1 MKKLLVLLLTLV
13 SLGATAQNP
22 IKFKASTF
30 AGGASINRGDT
41 FEYVVYGNGN
51 GNTTTRQILVDM
63 QYDQTNFELVSIN
76 HTGTGGNGGILP
88 QGSTIS
94 LSYTN
99 YPNYTWTA
107 VTSGASA
114 NNTTNGSTNYQYGNY
129 VYNGVGGPNA
139 ILRTT
144 LTWSTTNGMPYN
156 GYSDFIKFVFRL
168 KAASTAYTFN
178 PIKLNF
184 VAGWNASGVM
194 EPTLMESP
202 LSTPVLMN
210 QNFGKFVSAKVDLN
224 SNLYNLTSLKVSFRD
239 TATNQGQ
246 LFSVLADG
254 SVDINQSLLAANV
267 VYDVSL
273 MHEMDKTYAIY
284 NGAITISDF
293 STAQAEFTSAG
304 LTLGGKGVNLNT
316 GQALYAA
323 DINKNKI
330 IDGGDLPRLLGQVAG
345 KDTLMILP
353 SQYTVGS
360 GGWMSLPTWKAAD
373 ATTTW
378 GQVEW
383 AYVSPNIY
391 SNGVSAL
398 RIDMRKFPAGTTP
411 NQVKSIQ
418 LFDVYTGPVEYM
430 SEDAAWALYK
440 VPSSFIKAT
449 DGTSTYAAYIRQNQ
463 TDYNFRAEFE
473 FNTSVNNSW
482 GAITTTNWNSIT
494 YPRTYFKTSTIGA
507 NAILDLKYLLW
518 GDVNRSHSSQVV
530 TTSGGSS
537 TIQTNAVPSLI
548 TNSTFTQEASI
559 KSMASTG
566 PFINTDF
573 AYTSIDVNLTNQT
586 ITSNAIEIP
595 INIDTKGNS
604 VGGLQLEFKYDPT
617 KIKFE
622 EMASTVPNSWF
633 VFANAKEGV
642 VKFGALDQNNAN
654 PIKGINMPF
663 KLKFSTIGNGV
674 DILTS
679 VKVSPTMDAAD
690 NKGNQLGV
698 ILNTT
703 TIKLTGY
710 NNF

>member
-13 SLGATAQNP
+13 SMAAYSQNP
-22 IKFKASTF
+22 LKFKAST
-30 AGGASINRGDT
+30 AVGGATLDRGGT
-41 FEYVVYGNGN
+41 FVYTVFIDGNS
-51 GNTTTRQILVDM
+51 NTSARQTLIDM
-63 QYDQTNFELVSIN
+63 QYDQTNFELVSVYM
-76 HTGTGGNGGILP
+76 TGTGGNGGMVP
-88 QGSTIS
+88 YGSTVNTS
-94 LSYTN
+94 WYN
-99 YPNYTWTA
+99 YPGYSFTT
-107 VTSGASA
+107 VSSGNSA
-114 NNTTNGSTNYQYGNY
+114 NNTTNGTNNYLYCQYA
-129 VYNGVGGPNA
+129 YNATGDNA

-144 LTWSTTNGMPYN
+144 VSWSTTNGMPYQ
-156 GYSDFIKFVFRL
+156 GYGDFVRYTFRL

-184 VAGWNASGVM
+184 VAAWNGSGVL

-202 LSTPVLMN
+202 VSTPVVMN
-210 QNFGKFVSAKVDLN
+210 QNFGKFVTAKVDLN
-224 SNLYNLTSLKVSFRD
+224 SNLYNLTGLKVSFRD
-239 TATNQGQ
+239 TTTNQGQ
-246 LFSVLADG
+246 LFPVLADG
-254 SVDINQSLLAANV
+254 TVDINQSLLAAST
-267 VYDVSL
+267 VYDVTL

-293 STAQAEFTSAG
+293 STAQNEFTSMG
-304 LTLGGKGVNLNT
+304 LTPGGKGVNLNT

-345 KDTLMILP
+345 KDTLMVLP
-353 SQYTVGS
+353 SGYTVGS
-360 GGWMSLPTWKAAD
+360 GGWMSLPTWRAAD

-378 GQVEW
+378 GQTEW
-383 AYVSPNIY
+383 AYVSPNSY
-391 SNGVSAL
+391 ANGVSAL

-418 LFDVYTGPVEYM
+418 LFDVYTGPIEYV
-430 SEDAAWALYK
+430 SEDAAWAVYK

-449 DGTSTYAAYIRQNQ
+449 NGTSTYAAYIRQNQ

-494 YPRTYFKTSTIGA
+494 YPRTYFRTGTAGA

-530 TTSGGSS
+530 TTAGGSS
-537 TIQTNAVPSLI
+537 TIQTNAVPSLM
-548 TNSTFTQEASI
+548 TNSTFTMESSI
-559 KSMASTG
+559 KAMASTG
-566 PFINTDF
+566 PYINTDY
-573 AYTSIDVNLTNQT
+573 AYTSIDVNLANQT
-586 ITSNAIEIP
+586 VTSNIVEIP
-595 INIDTKGNS
+595 VSIDTKGNS
-604 VGGLQLEFKYDPT
+604 VGGLQLEFAYDPT

-622 EMASTVPNSWF
+622 EMASNVPNSWF
-633 VFANAKEGV
+633 VFVNAKDGI
-642 VKFGALDQNNAN
+642 VKFGALDQNNTN
-654 PIKGINMPF
+654 PIKGTNIPF

-679 VKVSPTMDAAD
+679 LKVSPTMDAAD

-698 ILNTT
+698 VLNLTN
-703 TIKLTGY
+703 IKLTGY

>member
-13 SLGATAQNP
+13 SMAAYSQNP
-22 IKFKASTF
+22 LKFKAST
-30 AGGASINRGDT
+30 AVGGATLDRGGT
-41 FEYVVYGNGN
+41 FVYTVFIDGNS
-51 GNTTTRQILVDM
+51 NTSARQTLIDM
-63 QYDQTNFELVSIN
+63 QYDQTNFELVSVYM
-76 HTGTGGNGGILP
+76 TGTGGNGGMVP
-88 QGSTIS
+88 YGSTVNTS
-94 LSYTN
+94 WYN
-99 YPNYTWTA
+99 YPGYSFTT
-107 VTSGASA
+107 VSSGNSA
-114 NNTTNGSTNYQYGNY
+114 NNTTNGTNNYLYCQYA
-129 VYNGVGGPNA
+129 YNATGDNA

-144 LTWSTTNGMPYN
+144 VSWSTTNGMPYQ
-156 GYSDFIKFVFRL
+156 GYGDFVRYTFRL

-184 VAGWNASGVM
+184 VAAWNGSGVL

-202 LSTPVLMN
+202 VSTPVVMN
-210 QNFGKFVSAKVDLN
+210 QNFGKFVTAKVDLN
-224 SNLYNLTSLKVSFRD
+224 SNLYNLTGLKVSFRD
-239 TATNQGQ
+239 TTTNQGQ
-246 LFSVLADG
+246 LFPVLADG
-254 SVDINQSLLAANV
+254 TVDINQSLLTAST
-267 VYDVSL
+267 VYDVTL

-293 STAQAEFTSAG
+293 STAQNEFTSMG
-304 LTLGGKGVNLNT
+304 LTPGGKGVNLNT

-345 KDTLMILP
+345 KDTLMVLP
-353 SQYTVGS
+353 SGYTVGS
-360 GGWMSLPTWKAAD
+360 GGWMSLPTWRAAD

-378 GQVEW
+378 GQTEL
-383 AYVSPNIY
+383 AYVSPNSY
-391 SNGVSAL
+391 ANGVSAL

-418 LFDVYTGPVEYM
+418 LFDVYTGPIEYV
-430 SEDAAWALYK
+430 SEDAAWAVYK

-449 DGTSTYAAYIRQNQ
+449 NGTSTYAAYIRQNQ

-494 YPRTYFKTSTIGA
+494 YPRTYFRTGTAGA

-530 TTSGGSS
+530 TTAGGSS
-537 TIQTNAVPSLI
+537 TIQTNAVPSLM
-548 TNSTFTQEASI
+548 TNSTFTMESSI
-559 KSMASTG
+559 KAMASTG
-566 PFINTDF
+566 PYINTDY
-573 AYTSIDVNLTNQT
+573 AYTSIDVNLANQT
-586 ITSNAIEIP
+586 VTSNIVEIP
-595 INIDTKGNS
+595 VSIDTKGNS
-604 VGGLQLEFKYDPT
+604 VGGLQLEFAYDPT

-622 EMASTVPNSWF
+622 EMASNVPNSWF
-633 VFANAKEGV
+633 VFVNAKDGI
-642 VKFGALDQNNAN
+642 VKFGALDQNNTN
-654 PIKGINMPF
+654 PIKGTNIPF

-679 VKVSPTMDAAD
+679 LKVSPTMDAAD

-698 ILNTT
+698 VLNLTN
-703 TIKLTGY
+703 IKLTGY